1 MANHKSA
8 KKRARQ
14 SIVRNERNT
23 VRRSVARNA
32 LKAIR
37 TAIDTKDKAT
47 ATSLLAGAQ
56 KLFARLSKHGV
67 IKPNAAARKTSRLA
81 SQINNL

>member
-14 SIVRNERNT
+14 TIVRTARNVQRKSAT
-23 VRRSVARNA
+23 RNA

-37 TAIDTKDKAT
+37 SAIESNDKAT
-47 ATSLLAGAQ
+47 ATGLLAKTQ
-56 KLFARLSKHGV
+56 KLLARLAKHGV

>member
-23 VRRSVARNA
+23 VRKSATRNA
-32 LKAIR
+32 MKAIR
-37 TAIDTKDKAT
+37 SAIETKDKAT
-47 ATSLLAGAQ
+47 ATGLLAGTQ
-56 KLFARLSKHGV
+56 KLLARLAKHGV
-67 IKPNAAARKTSRLA
+67 IKQNTAARTTSRLA
-81 SQINNL
+81 SQINKI

>member
-14 SIVRNERNT
+14 SIVRNERNSVKRT
-23 VRRSVARNA
+23 VTKNA
-32 LKAIR
+32 LKALR
-37 TAIDTKDKAT
+37 TAIESKDKAT
-47 ATSLLAGAQ
+47 ASSLFIGAQ
-56 KLFARLSKHGV
+56 KLFARLSKHGI

-81 SQINNL
+81 NQINNL

>member
-23 VRRSVARNA
+23 IRKTTTRTA

-37 TAIDTKDKAT
+37 SAIESNDKAS
-47 ATSLLAGAQ
+47 ATGLLATTQ
-56 KLFARLSKHGV
+56 KLLARLSKHGV
-67 IKPNAAARKTSRLA
+67 IKANTAARQTSRLA
-81 SQINNL
+81 QQINKL

>member
-14 SIVRNERNT
+14 SIVRNDRNT
-23 VRRSVARNA
+23 VRRSVTRNA

-37 TAIDTKDKAT
+37 TAIETKDKAA
-47 ATSLLAGAQ
+47 ATSLLAGTQ
-56 KLFARLSKHGV
+56 KLLARLAKHGA
-67 IKPNAAARKTSRLA
+67 IKPKAAARKTSRLT
-81 SQINNL
+81 SQINNI